1 MPAAASTLRA
11 RRDQDEVADG
21 DVAPV
26 AGPIDVN
33 EGDGAPGAGDRAGSV
48 VNKHTIHDEHVVIRR
63 AGERIGVTR
72 RRRRT

>member
-1 MPAAASTLRA
+1 VPAAASTAAPSADGTLRA

-33 EGDGAPGAGDRAGSV
+33 EGDGAPGSGGGAGSV
-48 VNKHTIHDEHVVIRR
+48 VNKHAIHDDHVVIR
-63 AGERIGVTR
+63 
-72 RRRRT
+72 